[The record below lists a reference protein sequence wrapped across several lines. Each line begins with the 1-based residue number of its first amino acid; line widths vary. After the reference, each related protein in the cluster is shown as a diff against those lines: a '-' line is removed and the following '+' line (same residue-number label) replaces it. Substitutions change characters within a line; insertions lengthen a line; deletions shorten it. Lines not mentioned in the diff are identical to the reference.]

1 MLSERISALS
11 LIKSI
16 ACSLLLI
23 SVSLSS
29 IAAELNKVNEASL
42 GAKLVVMDLRG
53 TQHLFRGVGLSKNF
67 KSGWV
72 AGVSVMENANQGY
85 GQSNKM
91 DFHFSA
97 MTGYGGQVHGKVNYL
112 IGAEVGYGFAKI
124 YEYNDQG
131 KQRESKCDCTY
142 RLLQGVAELNYTY
155 SKKSEFALQYLLIDV
170 DSPLIKDSGQGIAA
184 AFRFKW

>member
-1 MLSERISALS
+1 MLSERTSVLS

-23 SVSLSS
+23 SVSLCS
-29 IAAELNKVNEASL
+29 IAAEPNKVRKASL
-42 GAKLVVMDLRG
+42 GAKLTVMDLNG
-53 TQHLFRGVGLSKNF
+53 TQHLFRGVGLSKKF

-72 AGVSVMENANQGY
+72 AGLSMMENVNQGY
-85 GQSNKM
+85 GESNKM

-97 MTGYGGQVHGKVNYL
+97 MTGYGGQVHGKLNYL
-112 IGAEVGYGFAKI
+112 IGAEVGYGLAQI

-131 KQRESKCDCTY
+131 KKTELDCDCSY

-155 SKKSEFALQYLLIDV
+155 SKKAELALQYLLIDV

-184 AFRFKW
+184 ALRFKW